1 MRFLTNKNIEQGV
14 SAKYDRKNRFVV
26 KRYKTKAGSF
36 VYLLTNSSNNDRL
49 AIPHYLMDRF
59 RALLVKLHKKME
71 SVAAQDIEIDEKLY
85 FKDTEYYRFEYTA
98 NTLEHLTIVDLN
110 SAGRFNI
117 YREAVNTVVEL
128 LYDAGLDHPNGV
140 FDRIID
146 YHKLFQFTFNEG
158 SESITSGLSVRRN
171 TLIEMGDYIPLE
183 KDAQNHVIS
192 VTTDPTSF
200 ENGLTQKNSGI
211 KKTADTK
218 NLEFK
223 RKLGERN
230 TEENHTVDYDTL
242 FGASSAKKA
251 KRPVKNKAR
260 LPSVKITKTS
270 CPLPL
275 LAGDIKSHTAKVY
288 KCELTSEDASSLRK
302 GVLADRDAEHLLGF
316 EIFTA
321 IFKKNGKLKSFSF
334 PLYYMNVKVEES
346 GRFLHVYPPEN
357 GDVYLNHL
365 SLSVFIENFSD
376 SKKSEPLDSFFNTL
390 LSQKIEIDK
399 KLHNISIRRQLPYS
413 EDVFRQTREILIGKR
428 GENGKGGII
437 ENLNIIGIEC
447 DLGSVVLYRA
457 ERNPSPL
464 TRALDLDLKKIQ
476 RTAHEYPH
484 RFYASLLGKFLNPE
498 LKTNNINVEE
508 FCSTPLSPGTL
519 TKSSKALIQN
529 LNDHNFVLLE
539 GPPGTGKTFTIR
551 NLLIHCLNSNK
562 KLLIVSDQ
570 QAAIHALN
578 EKIQEYLVG
587 KDVASVTAVKTMNL
601 WKSAIKVID
610 EVPSSTDDLGLWI
623 NKLSKMLAMDLSR
636 EQDWPHD
643 NPKILE
649 DIRKLDAEYQ
659 EVKENIG
666 RVLNKSFELVNRK
679 SQIIPKNLH
688 PSNHDDISDL
698 TAFLTFIGSGDLSKA
713 NKSVSYRKHLALAS
727 KFIELRREMLNS
739 NYASCYP
746 DFEFRM
752 ESINELESVVS
763 GHINILQLL
772 IKEKP
777 KTEDEFFN
785 LFQTEVESYINS
797 FLVDYW
803 TKCFGAISTGSVTL
817 KIQAVLK
824 HPCISVWK
832 SLLKQLLFHQ
842 DFITIVK
849 SCENPDQVL
858 RQFNQI
864 HHFLDPNQVEVEHCL
879 AFDICQYF
887 LSGYREVS
895 INYQLEQ
902 LTKIQQKR
910 DMLIKEMCLLK
921 LTSISKKA
929 IANRQNS
936 TNRAT
941 KIINLVESLKSCN
954 TIDTGSG
961 ASILKELQ
969 EELWECFPIW
979 ICRKQAVP
987 FLFPSKENMIDL
999 VVVDEAGQCR
1009 VDDALP
1015 LLYRAKKLMV
1025 VGDDKQTVFN
1035 KNSIIDDYLFR
1046 EAELEEHLRS
1056 IQARGVKGGGSNL
1069 FELVKSIK
1077 QGGVLLDEHYRCPP
1091 AIIAYSN
1098 EYVYNND
1105 LKIMQWQ
1112 LPSSTP
1118 SVVVDYGEKIA
1129 TSNKKTTNWKY
1140 KGIEVEMVDRFF
1152 SYIVKTIKKIEKETK
1167 RTINVE
1173 TDVAI
1178 CYFLLKNEPYI
1189 KDNKSKLLVKLDR
1202 GRDVLDGAG
1211 AALQG
1216 KERDYIFYYWD
1227 ISSSN
1232 LASFR
1237 QGDDP
1242 DKRKGELNVLMSRPK
1257 VRAYHYLH
1265 RNFETLNH
1273 GSTTITNYLWNTYRS
1288 QNKRSTK
1295 VRSNN
1300 NYIWTDSTSGHSII
1314 AILSHLWS
1322 CRSIPAVDAYEPY
1335 FNIVIGNPKQKV
1347 DLMLVPKN
1355 DTKSSS
1361 TDKSIAVVD
1370 LSAFKMSDNS
1380 VDDVVDYYF
1389 QLQRAVP
1396 RVDPVFTFIHEIA
1409 DERSGAY
1416 QQIEKKILAEVPSR
1430 KWP

>member
-1 MRFLTNKNIEQGV
+1 MQFLTNKNIEQGI
-14 SAKYDRKNRFVV
+14 SEKYDRKNRFVV
-26 KRYKTKAGSF
+26 KRYKTKGGSF
-36 VYLLTNSSNNDRL
+36 IYLLTNSSNNDRL
-49 AIPHYLMDRF
+49 VIPHYLMDRF
-59 RALLVKLHKKME
+59 RAFIVKLLERME
-71 SVAAQDIEIDEKLY
+71 SASAQDITIDDKLY
-85 FKDTEYYRFEYTA
+85 FQDTEYYRFEYSA
-98 NTLEHLTIVDLN
+98 NTLEHLTIIDLN

-117 YREAVNTVVEL
+117 FREAVNTVIKL
-128 LYDAGLDHPNGV
+128 LYDPGLDHPNGV

-171 TLIEMGDYIPLE
+171 TLIEMGDYTPPE
-183 KDAQNHVIS
+183 KNTQHHVIA
-192 VTTDPTSF
+192 VTTNPASF
-200 ENGLTQKNSGI
+200 DKDLNNKSSGS

-218 NLEFK
+218 NIEFK
-223 RKLGERN
+223 RKLGERSA
-230 TEENHTVDYDTL
+230 EQNHTVDYETL
-242 FGASSAKKA
+242 FGSAPSKKA
-251 KRPVKNKAR
+251 KRPIKSKSG
-260 LPSVKITKTS
+260 LPSTKITKTS

-275 LAGDIKSHTAKVY
+275 LAGDIKSHTSRVY
-288 KCELTSEDASSLRK
+288 KCELTSEDASALRK
-302 GVLADRDAEHLLGF
+302 GVLADRDADHLLGF

-346 GRFLHVYPPEN
+346 GRFLHVYPPES

-365 SLSVFIENFSD
+365 SLSVFIESFSD
-376 SKKSEPLDSFFNTL
+376 SKKNDPLESFFNTL

-413 EDVFRQTREILIGKR
+413 EDVFRQTREILIGKK

-447 DLGSVVLYRA
+447 DLGSVAIYRTD
-457 ERNPSPL
+457 RNPSPL

-476 RTAHEYPH
+476 STAHEYPH
-484 RFYASLLGKFLNPE
+484 KFYSSLLGKFLNPE
-498 LKTNNINVEE
+498 LKTNTKSIEQ
-508 FCSTPLSPGTL
+508 FCSIPLSPGTL

-529 LNDHNFVLLE
+529 LNDHDLVLLE

-551 NLLIHCLNSNK
+551 NLLIHCLNANK

-578 EKIQEYLVG
+578 EKVQEYLVG
-587 KDVASVTAVKTMNL
+587 KDITSITATKTMNL
-601 WKSAIKVID
+601 WRSAIKVID
-610 EVPSSTDDLGLWI
+610 EVPISTDNLGLWI

-643 NPKILE
+643 NPEIIE
-649 DIRKLDAEYQ
+649 EIQKLDLEHQ
-659 EVKENIG
+659 EIKINIG
-666 RVLNKSFELVNRK
+666 RVLNKNFDLVSRK
-679 SQIIPKNLH
+679 SLIIPKNLH

-698 TAFLTFIGSGDLSKA
+698 TAFLAFIGSGDLSKI
-713 NKSVSYRKHLALAS
+713 NKSADYRKHLTLAN
-727 KFIELRREMLNS
+727 KFIELRQEILHS
-739 NYASCYP
+739 TYVYCYP

-752 ESINELESVVS
+752 ESIEELESVIS
-763 GHINILQLL
+763 GNISILQLL
-772 IKEKP
+772 IKKKP
-777 KTEDEFFN
+777 RTEDEFFS
-785 LFQTEVESYINS
+785 LFQSEVESYINS

-803 TKCFGAISTGSVTL
+803 TKCFGTL
-817 KIQAVLK
+817 SNSLTAQRIKAAFI
-824 HPCISVWK
+824 HPCINVWRK
-832 SLLKQLLFHQ
+832 ILKQLMLQ
-842 DFITIVK
+842 QEFISIVK
-849 SCENPDQVL
+849 SCENSDQIL

-864 HHFLDPNQVEVEHCL
+864 HHFIDPNQVDVEYCL

-887 LSGYREVS
+887 LNGYREIS

-902 LTKIQQKR
+902 LTKIQKKR
-910 DMLIKEMCLLK
+910 DMLIKELCLLQ
-921 LTSISKKA
+921 LTRISKKT
-929 IANRQNS
+929 IENRQNG

-941 KIINLVESLKSCN
+941 KINNLVESLKPCN

-969 EELWECFPIW
+969 DELWEAFPIW

-999 VVVDEAGQCR
+999 VIVDEAGQCR

-1046 EAELEEHLRS
+1046 EAELEEHLRN

-1091 AIIAYSN
+1091 SIIAYSN

-1112 LPSSTP
+1112 LPSSAP
-1118 SVVVDYGEKIA
+1118 SAIVDYSEKVA

-1140 KGIEVEMVDRFF
+1140 KGIETEMVDRFF
-1152 SYIVKTIKKIEKETK
+1152 NFIVKTIRKIEKETK
-1167 RTINVE
+1167 KLINVE

-1178 CYFLLKNEPYI
+1178 CYFLLKNEQYI
-1189 KDNKSKLLVKLDR
+1189 KDNKSKLLTKLDR
-1202 GRDVLDGAG
+1202 GHDVLDGAG

-1232 LASFR
+1232 LGSFR

-1257 VRAYHYLH
+1257 IKAYHYLH

-1273 GSTTITNYLWNTYRS
+1273 KTATITHYLWNTYRS

-1295 VRSNN
+1295 VRSNHD
-1300 NYIWTDSTSGHSII
+1300 YIWSDSASGHSII

-1347 DLMLVPKN
+1347 DLMLVPKS
-1355 DTKSSS
+1355 DLKSNS
-1361 TDKSIAVVD
+1361 TAKSIAVVD
-1370 LSAFKMSDNS
+1370 LSAFKMSES
-1380 VDDVVDYYF
+1380 TVDDVVDYYF

-1396 RVDPVFTFIHEIA
+1396 RVDPVFTFIHEIP

-1416 QQIEKKILAEVPSR
+1416 QQIEKKILKEIHYQ
-1430 KWP
+1430 K